1 MHFENDMPSAKL
13 RTSTS
18 KGVAK
23 TRAPKRVPLTQAEKD
38 AQRER
43 LRVAREEKKALDE
56 RISKMG
62 LLEYTN
68 FVAEQEQKAVA
79 EKERKKQAAC
89 ARRAEQKLR
98 EAQELD
104 EARSRC
110 QRELASKYDGT
121 AGVKCVL
128 CTRFCA
134 RAVERMRNHKTGCL
148 VECQRCDL
156 CKEEIE
162 SKDPALHSAGRDAL
176 WTEWVDAC
184 QTPAT
189 RKKRTHEKLA
199 KEALGWLKEEGARL
213 LKIKNAKIEHKR
225 LRLEQRGREDV
236 EMSAHTCPRTYVPP
250 VHDLL
255 DVESHYDYMW
265 RWMQLNPD
273 WSTEEVNTDERWEF
287 NQQRARVTSLLRS
300 CFPELIERV
309 NALERDK
316 LRREKEIRK
325 AKREKQKQARDA
337 WLVRS
342 NAWNSSAAADFETL
356 EPCRGLSCES

>member
-1 MHFENDMPSAKL
+1 MGAKR
-13 RTSTS
+13 RTSAS
-18 KGVAK
+18 RGVVK
-23 TRAPKRVPLTQAEKD
+23 KRTPKRAPPTQAEKD
-38 AQRER
+38 VQQER
-43 LRVAREEKKALDE
+43 RRVAREEKKALEE
-56 RISKMG
+56 RVGKMG

-104 EARSRC
+104 EAHARG
-110 QRELASKYDGT
+110 QRELASKYGGT
-121 AGVKCVL
+121 AGIKCVL

-134 RAVERMRNHKTGCL
+134 RAVEHMLNHKTKRI

-162 SKDPALHSAGRDAL
+162 SKDPALHSTSRDLL
-176 WTEWVDAC
+176 WTEWIDAC

-189 RKKRTHEKLA
+189 REKRDHEKRMERALA
-199 KEALGWLKEEGARL
+199 WFREEGARQ
-213 LKIKNAKIEHKR
+213 LKIRNAKIEHKR
-225 LRLEQRGREDV
+225 LRLEQRDREEV
-236 EMSAHTCPRTYVPP
+236 EMQAHACPRTYVPP

-255 DVESHYDYMW
+255 DAESHYDYMW

-273 WSTEEVNTDERWEF
+273 WSTEEVNTDERWQF
-287 NQQRARVTSLLRS
+287 NQQRAHVTSLLRS

-342 NAWNSSAAADFETL
+342 NAWNSSAAADFEMR
-356 EPCRGLSCES
+356 EPCREQSCES